1 MDFVIGTP
9 QRLGHLPLV
18 VDVLRRTG
26 LLDLIDH
33 TVRDDPRS
41 KVSTSDCVLTLM
53 CAVFTGNH
61 ALWRVRERLACY
73 DLHTITRDG
82 GWNLQEF
89 PEERLAKA
97 LDALSS
103 AGLNRL
109 MTAVALE
116 TIRQFR
122 LDTDFLHFDT
132 TNLPLHGA
140 YERED
145 FASFL
150 GAGTGPRVEHGY
162 AKKGRAD
169 LKQVLFG
176 SLVTSDGGVPVFG
189 KALDGS
195 RSDNEAAAEFFLQVR
210 HLVADPRQVCCVAD
224 SKGWCA
230 RTLHVV
236 RSEGLRLLSR
246 LPRTHRLHGDLLAKP
261 WTNVRRLELPKRPG
275 QDEPAF
281 YEFLGFDADEE
292 FAIALPDK
300 DGKPVVQHFTVP
312 VRALRVFSS
321 GLLAQKTATLA
332 RTRRREAV
340 EAKRLIRHAQAKAYA
355 CDNDARRDADRLCRD
370 PGLTTL
376 DLVAAIRRVEG
387 PLVRGRGRPRKTPEP
402 ALDQAHYR
410 ITYAT
415 KPADEATVQARL
427 RLDATFVLV
436 RTRQDGWTMPDAEMI
451 TRYKGQYHNE
461 HGFAWLKSG
470 HGINPIFLQVPQRI
484 AALCFLY
491 CVGLMVWNLIQRTV
505 RANLA
510 AWGTGL
516 PYHRGKASDRI
527 TTRFLFELF
536 PQVQSIPITMP
547 DGTRRKQLAGF
558 DAHQRLAA
566 RALGT
571 NENRFE
577 PVLENRG

>member
-1 MDFVIGTP
+1 MDIVIGTP

-18 VDVLRRTG
+18 VDVLRRIG
-26 LLDLIDH
+26 LLDLIDRV
-33 TVRDDPRS
+33 VRDDPRS
-41 KVSTSDCVLTLM
+41 KVSTSDCVLTMM

-73 DLHTITRDG
+73 DMATITRDA
-82 GWNLQEF
+82 GWNLAEF
-89 PEERLAKA
+89 PEERLAKM
-97 LDALSS
+97 LD
-103 AGLNRL
+103 RL
-109 MTAVALE
+109 MTAVAVQ
-116 TIRQFR
+116 TILNFR
-122 LDTDFLHFDT
+122 LDTGFLHFDT
-132 TNLPLHGA
+132 TNLPMHGS

-150 GAGTGPRVEHGY
+150 GTSTTPAPKVEHGY

-195 RSDNEAAAEFFLQVR
+195 RSDNEAAAEFFQQVR

-246 LPRTHRLHGDLLAKP
+246 LPRNHRLHRDLLAKP
-261 WTNVRRLELPKRPG
+261 WRIDGRLELPLRSG
-275 QDEPAF
+275 QKAAAY
-281 YEFLGFDADEE
+281 YEFMASDAEEE
-292 FAIALPDK
+292 FTMAMPGK
-300 DGKPVVQHFTVP
+300 DGVPKPQRFTVP

-321 GLLAQKTATLA
+321 GLLDQKTATLT

-340 EAKRLIRHAQAKAYA
+340 EAKRLIRAAQAKAYA
-355 CDNDARRDADRLCRD
+355 CDSDAQRDADRLCREH
-370 PGLTTL
+370 GLTTL
-376 DLVAAIRRVEG
+376 DLVATVQRVEG
-387 PLVRGRGRPRKTPEP
+387 PLVRGRGRPRAIPEP
-402 ALDQAHYR
+402 AIDQTHYR
-410 ITYAT
+410 VTYLAQ
-415 KPADEATVQARL
+415 PADETAVLARL
-427 RLDATFVLV
+427 REAATFVLV
-436 RTRQDGWTMPDAEMI
+436 RTRNDGWAMADTEMI

-491 CVGLMVWNLIQRTV
+491 CIGLMVWNLIQRTV

-510 AWGTGL
+510 AMGTGL
-516 PYHRGKASDRI
+516 PYHRNKPSDRI

-536 PQVQSIPITMP
+536 PQVQSIPITLP
-547 DGTRRKQLAGF
+547 DKTRRKQLAGF
-558 DAHQRLAA
+558 DAHQQIAC

-571 NENRFE
+571 NVNVFE
-577 PVLENRG
+577 PVLENGG